1 MEKWEIND
9 SDITYLLKKH
19 GLPRDAKTMMF
30 VRDICHFAQ
39 AKVIQWREDNPTS
52 EGLTILSKKLR
63 VEVKDARDDAPLLQ
77 GRS

>member
-19 GLPRDAKTMMF
+19 RLPRDAKTMMF

-39 AKVIQWREDNPTS
+39 AKVTRWREDNPTPG
-52 EGLTILSKKLR
+52 GLTILSKKLR
-63 VEVKDARDDAPLLQ
+63 VEVKDARDDATLLQ